1 MPKSFSDSDV
11 MSITYP
17 LMQWIEQTN
26 IKSYDWWDLWAT
38 SFGGWAKSFY
48 FKNKI
53 LGIFVVGPILLF
65 DLVYPNFRKFFAK
78 ERAFPICHA
87 QIGMG
92 YLNLFEMT
100 QQEEYFIKAEALV
113 DQLIAMASPQ
123 IRGLGWGMKHNWMT
137 VGGLIPKDTPCNTQT
152 AYPFEFFEQLFNLT
166 GQQKYLDYLARIA
179 AHIAN
184 DFPERYEGNRLICSY
199 STIDGSRGVVN
210 ANSYRMLMLLRAG
223 KLFNNQEYLQK
234 GLSTLRYVLSMQK
247 QNGYWPYAED
257 QPFVDNYHTCFI
269 IKNLYKVKKIASVLA
284 SALEDSIAKG
294 LNFFFS
300 HLLDTNGYPLPFAVK
315 PRMVI
320 HKYDSYDIAES
331 IGLLAELNI
340 ENERMDLMLHFARTN
355 FQTKDGWF
363 AFRRYS
369 FLPKNGIPY
378 MRYAN
383 SAMFLALTKVLKLKS
398 RSKVNGS
405 EN

>member
-1 MPKSFSDSDV
+1 MTKSFSDLDV
-11 MSITYP
+11 MSIINS
-17 LMQWIEQTN
+17 LMQWIERGQM
-26 IKSYDWWDLWAT
+26 KSYDWWDLWAT

-48 FKNKI
+48 LKNKV

-65 DLVYPNFRKFFAK
+65 DLFYPNFRKLFAE

-100 QQEEYFIKAEALV
+100 QQEEYLIKAEAIV

-123 IRGLGWGMKHNWMT
+123 ICGLGWGMKHDWMT
-137 VGGLIPKDTPCNTQT
+137 VKGLIPKDTPCNTQT
-152 AYPFEFFEQLFNLT
+152 AYPFEFFKQLFSLT
-166 GQQKYLDYLARIA
+166 GRKKYLDYLERIA
-179 AHIAN
+179 VHVAN
-184 DFPERYEGNRLICSY
+184 DFNEWYEGDRLICSY
-199 STIDGSRGVVN
+199 STSDDSRVVN
-210 ANSYRMLMLLRAG
+210 ANSYRMLMLLHAG
-223 KLFNNQEYLQK
+223 KLFSNQEYLQK

-247 QNGYWPYAED
+247 QNGSWPYAED

-269 IKNLYKVKKIASVLA
+269 IKNLYKVKKIAIVLA
-284 SALEDSIAKG
+284 TALEDSIAKG

-300 HLLDTNGYPLPFAVK
+300 HLLATNGYPLPFAVK

-369 FLPKNGIPY
+369 FLPMNGIPY

-398 RSKVNGS
+398 RSKVSDS